1 MGTEKSYVHWTAL
14 KYISTANKF
23 KNIVYNVSRP
33 HNMFLL
39 FFTLFTLRFNLFVQ
53 THLLSK
59 VSTVFAEIIRF
70 SWNYFFTIRIQT
82 IIFFNSVFS
91 TCLSDPTLF
100 AFNVSFILLFRDF
113 VFADY
118 LFLVF
123 LHLHTLFV
131 RILSLTFQM
140 YFILFLFVFRKRR
153 RTSNHSSNRFFD
165 YWKLSL
171 L

>member
-1 MGTEKSYVHWTAL
+1 M
-14 KYISTANKF
+14 
-23 KNIVYNVSRP
+23 
-33 HNMFLL
+33 
-39 FFTLFTLRFNLFVQ
+39 
-53 THLLSK
+53 
-59 VSTVFAEIIRF
+59 
-70 SWNYFFTIRIQT
+70 

-91 TCLSDPTLF
+91 ICLSDPTLF

-153 RTSNHSSNRFFD
+153 RTSNYSSNRF
-165 YWKLSL
+165 LTIGSSL
-171 L
+171 CYNLLTDFLLK